1 MAWRFLTS
9 GESHGRGL
17 LVVVD
22 GLPAG
27 LSISRDDLTGV
38 MARRRRG
45 FGRGGRKNV
54 ERDELTLWG
63 GIRNGLTTGGP
74 VGISID
80 NAEWEHWD
88 GVMNPWSISP
98 AADREKAVTA
108 PRPGHAD
115 LPGSI
120 KFGVEN
126 MRNILERASA
136 RTTAPR
142 TLAGALAALVLKEL
156 GVTVRSAVE
165 SIGGVAASLPA
176 DDDEW
181 QRAALSDLG
190 VAREEDEP
198 ALKAR
203 ITAAA
208 EEETSLGG
216 TFVVSVTGLPAG
228 IGSFTEWDG
237 RLDGR
242 LAGALMAIPAV
253 KGLEVGDGFRS
264 AGLPGRDVHDP
275 IFVEE
280 GQWTRKTNHAGGIEG
295 GMSTGQEIF
304 IRAAMKPI
312 PTMRKGLLSF
322 DTASGKE
329 SAAHSER
336 SDVCAV
342 PAASVVAEAM
352 TAWVV
357 GSMAAEQ
364 FGSDRMQDL
373 KERFEAYRKHA
384 ERWNLHDCMPS

>member
-27 LSISRDDLTGV
+27 LPISRDDLTGV

-74 VGISID
+74 VGISVE

-88 GVMNPWSISP
+88 GVMNPWSTSP
-98 AADREKAVTA
+98 AAEREKAVTA

-120 KFGVEN
+120 KFGAEN

-165 SIGGVAASLPA
+165 SVGGVTASLPA

-181 QRAALSDLG
+181 ERAALSDLG

-203 ITAAA
+203 IAAAA

-228 IGSFTEWDG
+228 IGSFTEWDR

-242 LAGALMAIPAV
+242 LAGAVMAIPAV
-253 KGLEVGDGFRS
+253 KGVEFGDGFRS
-264 AGLPGRDVHDP
+264 AALPGRDVHDP
-275 IFVEE
+275 IFVES
-280 GQWTRKTNHAGGIEG
+280 GRWTRKTNHAGGIEG
-295 GMSTGQEIF
+295 GMSTGQEIL
-304 IRAAMKPI
+304 IRVAMKPI

-322 DTASGKE
+322 DTASGRP

-342 PAASVVAEAM
+342 PAACVVAEAM

-364 FGSDRMQDL
+364 FGSDRMRDL

>member
-27 LSISRDDLTGV
+27 LSVSRDDLSGV

-88 GVMNPWSISP
+88 VVMNPWSISP
-98 AADREKAVTA
+98 AAEKEKAVTA

-115 LPGSI
+115 LSGSI

-156 GVTVRSAVE
+156 GVTVRSAVD
-165 SIGGVAASLPA
+165 SIGGVAAALPA
-176 DDDEW
+176 GDDEW
-181 QRAALSDLG
+181 RRAALSDLG
-190 VAREEDEP
+190 VAREEDELP
-198 ALKAR
+198 LKAR

-208 EEETSLGG
+208 EQETSLGG

-253 KGLEVGDGFRS
+253 KGVEVGDGFRS
-264 AGLPGRDVHDP
+264 AARAGRDVHDP
-275 IFVEE
+275 IFVED
-280 GQWTRKTNHAGGIEG
+280 GRWTRKTNHAGGIEG
-295 GMSTGQEIF
+295 GMSTGQEIV

-322 DTASGKE
+322 DTVSGKP

-342 PAASVVAEAM
+342 PAACVVGEAM

>member
-27 LSISRDDLTGV
+27 LSISRDNLTGV

-45 FGRGGRKNV
+45 FGRGDRKNV

-74 VGISID
+74 VGISVD

-176 DDDEW
+176 GDDEW
-181 QRAALSDLG
+181 RRAALSELG

-253 KGLEVGDGFRS
+253 KGVEFGDGFRS

-275 IFVEE
+275 IFVED

-312 PTMRKGLLSF
+312 PTMKSGLPSY
-322 DTASGKE
+322 DTREGK
-329 SAAHSER
+329 AAVAHSER

-342 PAASVVAEAM
+342 PAACVVAEAM
-352 TAWVV
+352 TAWVL
-357 GSMAAEQ
+357 GSAVAEQ
-364 FGSDRMQDL
+364 FGSDRMKDL
-373 KERFEAYRKHA
+373 LERFRAYSREA
-384 ERWNLHDCMPS
+384 ERWNIHD